1 MIVLD
6 ANAAVAIALGTEDG
20 GALKALRLEEEL
32 IVAPQLL
39 HAEVAHALTKYV
51 RGGYCDAAEAVAVG
65 RDAMALI
72 DEYYEDALLWTEA
85 LTESARLGHSAYD
98 LFYLVLARRL
108 GATLFTLDRKL
119 QALCTA
125 NGVSCLWI
133 DSEF

>member
-20 GALKALRLEEEL
+20 GALKALQLEEEL
-32 IVAPQLL
+32 IAAPQLL
-39 HAEVAHALTKYV
+39 HAEVAHVLTKYV

-65 RDAMALI
+65 RDAMALV
-72 DEYYEDALLWTEA
+72 DEYYEDASLWTEA
-85 LTESARLGHSAYD
+85 LTESVRLGHSSYD

-119 QALCTA
+119 QALCAA